1 MRAARKLSVMPVL
14 LAALVTCI
22 ALPARAAVE
31 DAVPADAILFVKIRE
46 PYAQFK
52 RLRDGELWARLSDPQ
67 TMPQLAQAVRN
78 IEAMVEQV
86 ELQHG
91 VDVDK
96 VFGDILAGDAAIVG
110 LPGGAEALGT
120 SVFLTEA
127 DSAES
132 LGKALAEFL
141 RVERAVG
148 SLEDEYESAYKG
160 VDVHSSVLRGKARH
174 RHHVLLGRVLAVSE
188 DLEPLRKVIDVHKGE
203 TTALGALAQY
213 QEARTLAA
221 EGAAVTAYVDLQ
233 RVQQFPHRSGEIHR
247 PGRRGRNPLRRL
259 IRATLGEV
267 FPDLRYAV
275 FSAVGDDGG
284 LTGRLTVKLRHD
296 ELPPLLESL
305 LPEPGSAMDIVRL
318 APESTAVVA
327 GRSVNHAAIWDAVV
341 ETLEEHSPAAAEEA
355 RAKLDALVTVLGGIH
370 TPEQLFE
377 EIGPQM
383 AVFILP
389 SGEAGN
395 PPEVAVALELRETA
409 HIPLALETLVG
420 TAAVAAT
427 AEGKAQASIEYDAYK
442 GVPLTSV
449 HVEMPAGWRKL
460 RPTMCVVDGNLVLST
475 TADAARRIID
485 ASRSGATLPA
495 GDVEGTLFGFMRM
508 NAVQLRAML
517 DRHAAFLVRH
527 SMQKQGKTQQRAR
540 REIGALRVV
549 LSLLEEVELVGT
561 FRPGRTD
568 HTFTVTLSP
577 VQE

>member
-14 LAALVTCI
+14 FAALVTEI

-31 DAVPADAILFVKIRE
+31 DAVPADAVLLVKIRE
-46 PYAQFK
+46 PYAQFE
-52 RLRDGELWARLSDPQ
+52 RLRDGGLWARLTDPQ

-78 IEAMVEQV
+78 IEAIVEQV

-96 VFGDILAGDAAIVG
+96 VLGDVLAGGAAIAG
-110 LPGGAEALGT
+110 LPGGAG
-120 SVFLTEA
+120 VFLTEA
-127 DSAES
+127 DGAES
-132 LGKALAEFL
+132 LEKAVAEFL
-141 RVERAVG
+141 RVEKAVG
-148 SLEDEYESAYKG
+148 NLEDEYESAYKG
-160 VDVHSSVLRGKARH
+160 VTVHSSVLRNKVKH
-174 RHHVLLGRVLAVSE
+174 RHHVFLGKVLAVSE
-188 DLEPLRKVIDVHKGE
+188 DLEALRKVIDVHKGE
-203 TTALGALAQY
+203 AGSLGALAQY
-213 QEARTLAA
+213 RQARSLAA

-233 RVQQFPHRSGEIHR
+233 RALPPRAPRAFNQT
-247 PGRRGRNPLRRL
+247 GRRTGNPLKRL
-259 IRATLGEV
+259 VRARLEEIL
-267 FPDLRYAV
+267 PHLRYAV
-275 FSAVGDDGG
+275 FSAVGDERG
-284 LTGRLTVKLRHD
+284 LRGRLTVCYRDD
-296 ELPPLLESL
+296 ELPPLLESV
-305 LPEPGSAMDIVRL
+305 LPEPGSAMDILRL
-318 APESTAVVA
+318 APESAAVVG
-327 GRSVNHAAIWDAVV
+327 GRSLDHAAIWDAIV

-355 RAKLDALVTVLGGIH
+355 RTKIDALVTVLGGIH

-395 PPEVAVALELRETA
+395 PPEAAVALELRETA

-460 RPTMCVVDGNLVLST
+460 RPTMCVVDGDLVLST

-485 ASRSGATLPA
+485 ASRSGAALPA
-495 GDVEGTLFGFMRM
+495 GDAEGTLFGFMRM
-508 NAVQLRAML
+508 NAVQLGAML

-549 LSLLEEVELVGT
+549 LSLLEEVELAST

-568 HTFTVTLSP
+568 HTFGVTFS
-577 VQE
+577 ESEE